1 MMDLQKK
8 LEQKNIKQF
17 QEDLISWYEQEK
29 RDLPWRSD
37 SDPYKVW
44 VSEVML
50 QQTRVDTVIPYFNN
64 FIEKFPTVEALA
76 EADEEKVL
84 KAWEGLGYYS
94 RVRNLQ
100 SAVREVHERYG
111 GVVPPSKEEFS

>member
-1 MMDLQKK
+1 
-8 LEQKNIKQF
+8 
-17 QEDLISWYEQEK
+17 
-29 RDLPWRSD
+29 
-37 SDPYKVW
+37 
-44 VSEVML
+44 ML

-100 SAVREVHERYG
+100 SAVRK
-111 GVVPPSKEEFS
+111 STNDTEEWFLLQKRNSVA